1 LRTFKGHRK
10 CIYSTV
16 WHPKNPDLFASTSGD
31 CTLKIWDCNGSVGCI
46 LFVTERDWLCSG
58 GADRLSAVL
67 IASSFHGVSC
77 FDLPLDEK
85 AVQTIPAHKY
95 EIMTCEVIWAS
106 SIVLLAGHSESHERS
121 YESTARAR
129 VCCKEDKVFPLQ
141 RTHHSIGI
149 LVSVVLFTL
158 TTSLSF
164 CYFRET
170 VAHAPTLA
178 VFVVICP
185 HACGT
190 PQKRTA

>member
-1 LRTFKGHRK
+1 MMTVYGSLVFNGLCLTDYIVWAQETIITGAWDNTIKLWHPNEQRSLRTFKGHRK

-95 EIMTCEVIWAS
+95 EILTCDWNKYADHVIATGSVDKTIRLWVCATNQ
-106 SIVLLAGHSESHERS
+106 ACAHSDTCRC
-121 YESTARAR
+121 T
-129 VCCKEDKVFPLQ
+129 Q
-141 RTHHSIGI
+141 G
-149 LVSVVLFTL
+149 
-158 TTSLSF
+158 
-164 CYFRET
+164 
-170 VAHAPTLA
+170 
-178 VFVVICP
+178 
-185 HACGT
+185 
-190 PQKRTA
+190 